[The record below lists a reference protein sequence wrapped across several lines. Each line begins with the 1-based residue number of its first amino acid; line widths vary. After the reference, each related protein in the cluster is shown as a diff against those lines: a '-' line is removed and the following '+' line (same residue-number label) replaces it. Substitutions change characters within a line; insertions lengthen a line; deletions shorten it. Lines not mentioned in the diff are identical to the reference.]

1 MRVRPSIKPH
11 AATDGTRVRLP
22 PPPRKLPARIGT
34 ATGRVAEQATKATH
48 GKKTAMQFTETEQF
62 VKVTRQYNVVEAD
75 EVPFMHGRRAY
86 VPSRLEIEDS
96 HVKRGSYAAAR
107 DACRGQK

>member
-48 GKKTAMQFTETEQF
+48 GKKTAMQFTETEQ
-62 VKVTRQYNVVEAD
+62 
-75 EVPFMHGRRAY
+75 
-86 VPSRLEIEDS
+86 LI
-96 HVKRGSYAAAR
+96 AAAAIGDMLSGGDR
-107 DACRGQK
+107 RVRLFVVGVVLAVFVAADVAAWLCR

>member
-1 MRVRPSIKPH
+1 
-11 AATDGTRVRLP
+11 
-22 PPPRKLPARIGT
+22 
-34 ATGRVAEQATKATH
+34 
-48 GKKTAMQFTETEQF
+48 MQFTETEQF